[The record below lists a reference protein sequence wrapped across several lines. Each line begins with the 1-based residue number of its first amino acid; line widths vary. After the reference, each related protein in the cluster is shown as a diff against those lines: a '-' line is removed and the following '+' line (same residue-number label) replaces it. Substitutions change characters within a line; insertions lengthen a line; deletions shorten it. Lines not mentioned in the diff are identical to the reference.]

1 MTACNSN
8 TALTRSFKGMTT
20 RYNLYFNGYEAYKE
34 GLKAMEEKHDEEF
47 SQRIWL
53 HPVYQQVGKKEP
65 SPNSHFDRAIEK
77 SKMALQRRSI
87 TNKPKHKGK
96 NTPENK
102 LWMQRG
108 EYNPYMHN
116 VWMLS
121 GKAQFMKGDFNAA
134 ATTFGYIIRH
144 FWWKPYTIAECHIWL
159 ARIYAVQG
167 YGIDAETELGLVIPA
182 KQYQSQQQLSKLQAY
197 RDMTRSMRQAFSL
210 AQAEILLSRKETA
223 AQAVEYLQVGRG
235 AFQSQAQKL
244 RCDYLIAQLL
254 EERGDYQKAYDLYG
268 KLGHSGKDYKTQ
280 FNAKIAQVNVM
291 AKRAGFS
298 DSTNVK
304 ARDTRALRQM
314 ERKLNGM
321 RLQYRNEE
329 YLDQIHYGLGN
340 VALMRGDTAKAITQ
354 LETALEKSKRN
365 GLDKAVAALR
375 LGEVAFMREDYV
387 KAQKAYSTAM
397 GIINKEYP
405 NYAQISRLSNVLDE
419 LQTHAETVQLQDSLL
434 DLSKLPEEELNK
446 VIDRIIKELIEAEKK
461 AELEARMAEYEG
473 KKSTDPLAQQDAQQ
487 PIVGQQDKSWY
498 FYNPAQVSAGKTEFQ
513 RKWGSRKPEDN
524 WRRKNKTET
533 LSFDDESELTD
544 NASAEGADESLA
556 NDGTQPADSTATAE
570 VDQEALD
577 AASDPHKREYY
588 LAQIPFTD
596 DQKANANQ
604 LIEEGMYNMGVI
616 INEKLENFPLAIRT
630 FVQLE
635 QRYPES
641 EHRVDMYYAIYLMY
655 MRMSDMAART
665 NDSGKQHKYLA
676 EADLWRRKLMN
687 SYPESAYGVAV
698 SDPNYIETLRY
709 MVAHEDSL
717 YIQTYE
723 AYLAGET
730 QTVHDNYTYVHE
742 KWPLSKLMPKFQF
755 LHALSYVQD
764 GESEQFKDNLESL
777 TATYPQS
784 DVSPLAS
791 LMLKGYREGRQLQ
804 LGTTTRS
811 MVWGTSLRDQ
821 SEGAM
826 ADSAMQFLDDDNVPH
841 LLLLA
846 FKTDSL
852 MYQVD
857 TLNATVS
864 KNNLLFEI
872 AKFNFENYLVK
883 DFDLEII
890 DTGSGLSVLVISGFS
905 NLHEL
910 IGYHDRIDNS
920 DTFWLPETITQI
932 DISDPNFRLL
942 LQGRTFEEYFQ
953 WIRDTYGEGEVGDGE
968 SETSE
973 SPDETPDDDFD
984 ASNGSPETTGDDFE
998 TSNGSTETSGDDFE
1012 TSNGSTETAD
1022 GESDASETSSETSDG
1037 ESDASDET
1045 L

>member
-1 MTACNSN
+1 MHYLTIACLAMVMVVCLCGCKSN
-8 TALTRSFKGMTT
+8 TAVTRNFKAMTT
-20 RYNLYFNGYEAYKE
+20 KYNLYFNGNEAYKE
-34 GLKAMEEKHDEEF
+34 GLKSMEETHDEEF

-53 HPVYQQVGKKEP
+53 HPVYKQVGKKEP
-65 SPNSHFDRAIEK
+65 GSNSQLDRAIEK

-87 TNKPKHKGK
+87 TEKPKRKGK

-116 VWMLS
+116 VWLLS

-144 FWWKPYTIAECHIWL
+144 FWWRPYTIADCHIWL
-159 ARIYAVQG
+159 ARVYAVQG
-167 YGIDAETELGLVIPA
+167 YSFDAEAELGMVIPA
-182 KQYQSQQQLSKLQAY
+182 KLYQSQEQLSKLEAY
-197 RDMTRSMRQAFSL
+197 KDMTRSMRQAFSL
-210 AQAEILLSRKETA
+210 AQAEILLSRKESAT
-223 AQAVEYLQVGRG
+223 QAVEYLQAGRG
-235 AFQSQAQKL
+235 AFQTQAQKL

-254 EERGDYQKAYDLYG
+254 EERGDYQQAYQLYG

-280 FNAKIAQVNVM
+280 FNAKMAQVNVM
-291 AKRAGFS
+291 AKRAGIDDQS
-298 DSTNVK
+298 LVK
-304 ARDTRALRQM
+304 KRDTKTLRQM

-329 YLDQIHYGLGN
+329 YLDQIYYGLGN
-340 VALMRGDTAKAITQ
+340 VALMQGDTTKAYTQ
-354 LETALEKSKRN
+354 LDKALEKSKRN
-365 GLDKAVAALR
+365 GIDKAVAALR
-375 LGEVAFMREDYV
+375 LGEIAFMQEDYV

-405 NYAQISRLSNVLDE
+405 NYEQISHLSNVLDE

-434 DLSKLPEEELNK
+434 TLSQLPEDELNE

-461 AELEARMAEYEG
+461 AEEEERMAEYEN
-473 KKSTDPLAQQDAQQ
+473 KRSTDTDPLAQDLPTQ
-487 PIVGQQDKSWY
+487 PTVGQQDKSWY
-498 FYNPAQVSAGKTEFQ
+498 FYNPSQISAGKTEFQ
-513 RKWGSRKPEDN
+513 RKWGSRKPEDD

-533 LSFDDESELTD
+533 VTFDEEPDEQLADGTKQESEDASADDQSADGATDKEADGENSEQTDDE
-544 NASAEGADESLA
+544 AD
-556 NDGTQPADSTATAE
+556 D
-570 VDQEALD
+570 
-577 AASDPHKREYY
+577 ASDPHKRAYY
-588 LAQIPFTD
+588 MAQIPFTD

-604 LIEEGMYNMGVI
+604 LIEEGLYNMGVI

-630 FVQLE
+630 FVQTE
-635 QRYPES
+635 QRYPET
-641 EHRVDMYYAIYLMY
+641 EHRVDMYYSIYLMY
-655 MRMSDMAART
+655 MRMSDIASRKGES
-665 NDSGKQHKYLA
+665 NNQQKYLA
-676 EADLWRRKLMN
+676 EAEVWRQKLIN
-687 SYPESAYGVAV
+687 TYPESAYGVAV

-723 AYLAGET
+723 AYLQGET
-730 QTVHDNYTYVHE
+730 KTVHDNFDYVHE

-764 GESEQFKDNLESL
+764 GDGEQFKDNLESL
-777 TATYPQS
+777 TATYPKS

-804 LGTTTRS
+804 LGTTARGL
-811 MVWGTSLRDQ
+811 VWGTSLRGDGQ
-821 SEGAM
+821 GAL
-826 ADSAMQFLDDDNVPH
+826 ADSTMQFLDDDNVAH
-841 LLLLA
+841 VLLLA

-857 TLNATVS
+857 TLNAQVS
-864 KNNLLFEI
+864 RNNLLFEI

-905 NLHEL
+905 NLQEL
-910 IGYHDRIDNS
+910 IDYHDRIDNS
-920 DTFWLPETITQI
+920 GTLWLPETITQI

-942 LQGRTFEEYFQ
+942 LQGKTFEEYFQ
-953 WIRDTYGEGEVGDGE
+953 WVQDTYGEGEIPEDALLPDEDTPADVLADGQQDTPE
-968 SETSE
+968 AETPSE
-973 SPDETPDDDFD
+973 SAAPV
-984 ASNGSPETTGDDFE
+984 
-998 TSNGSTETSGDDFE
+998 
-1012 TSNGSTETAD
+1012 AD
-1022 GESDASETSSETSDG
+1022 GDSSTF
-1037 ESDASDET
+1037 
-1045 L
+1045 

>member
-1 MTACNSN
+1 
-8 TALTRSFKGMTT
+8 MTT
-20 RYNLYFNGYEAYKE
+20 KYNLYFNGGEAYKE

-65 SPNSHFDRAIEK
+65 AANNHFDRAIEK

-87 TNKPKHKGK
+87 TNKPKRKGK
-96 NTPENK
+96 NTPEYK
-102 LWMQRG
+102 QWLQRS

-134 ATTFGYIIRH
+134 ASTFAYTLRH

-182 KQYQSQQQLSKLQAY
+182 KQYQSQEQLSKLQAY
-197 RDMTRSMRQAFSL
+197 KEMTRSMRQAFSL

-223 AQAVEYLQVGRG
+223 TQAVEYLQVGRG
-235 AFQSQAQKL
+235 AFQTKAQRL
-244 RCDYLIAQLL
+244 RCDYLMAQLL

-280 FNAKIAQVNVM
+280 FNAKIAQVSVM
-291 AKRAGFS
+291 AKRAGYG
-298 DSTNVK
+298 DSTQLK
-304 ARDTRALRQM
+304 PRDSKALRQM
-314 ERKLNGM
+314 ERKLNNM
-321 RLQYRNEE
+321 RHQYRNEE
-329 YLDQIHYGLGN
+329 YLDQIYYGLGN
-340 VALMRGDTAKAITQ
+340 VALMQGDTAKAIGQ
-354 LETALEKSKRN
+354 LDKALEKSKRN

-375 LGEVAFMREDYV
+375 LGEITFAQEDYV
-387 KAQKAYSTAM
+387 RAQKAYSVAM

-405 NYAQISRLSNVLDE
+405 DYVRISRLSNVLDE

-434 DLSKLPEEELNK
+434 QLSQLSEEELNK
-446 VIDRIIKELIEAEKK
+446 VLDRIIKDLIEAEKK
-461 AELEARMAEYEG
+461 AEQEARLAEYED
-473 KKSTDPLAQQDAQQ
+473 KKSTNVDPLAQGTQQ
-487 PIVGQQDKSWY
+487 PQVGQQDKSWY

-513 RKWGSRKPEDN
+513 RKWGSRKPEDD

-533 LSFDDESELTD
+533 VTFDEETDTTAMDDRADDDILTD
-544 NASAEGADESLA
+544 N
-556 NDGTQPADSTATAE
+556 GTLLTDSTAIKADAE
-570 VDQEALD
+570 TTDDDNEAT
-577 AASDPHKREYY
+577 SDPHKREYY

-596 DQKANANQ
+596 EQKANANQ

-630 FVQLE
+630 FIQTE
-635 QRYPES
+635 QRYPETD
-641 EHRVDMYYAIYLMY
+641 HRVDMYYSIYLMY
-655 MRMSDMAART
+655 MRMSDMAAR
-665 NDSGKQHKYLA
+665 SGQTDKQSSLLT
-676 EADLWRRKLMN
+676 EADVWRHRLMDT
-687 SYPESAYGVAV
+687 YPESAYGVAV

-723 AYLAGET
+723 AYLEGQTE
-730 QTVHDNYTYVHE
+730 TVHNNYDFVHE

-764 GESEQFKDNLESL
+764 GEGEQFKENLESL
-777 TATYPQS
+777 TATYPES

-791 LMLKGYREGRQLQ
+791 LMLKGYREGRELQ
-804 LGTTTRS
+804 FGTTARG
-811 MVWGTSLRDQ
+811 MVWGTSLRSGGD
-821 SEGAM
+821 GAA
-826 ADSAMQFLDDDNVPH
+826 ADSTLQFLDDDNVPH
-841 LLLLA
+841 VLLLA

-852 MYQVD
+852 MYQTD
-857 TLNATVS
+857 TLNATVA

-890 DTGSGLSVLVISGFS
+890 DTGNGLSVLVISGFS
-905 NLHEL
+905 DLQEL
-910 IGYHDRIDNS
+910 IDYHERVEDS
-920 DTFWLPETITQI
+920 DTFWLPDEITQI

-942 LQGRTFEEYFQ
+942 LQGKTFEEYFQ
-953 WIRDTYGEGEVGDGE
+953 WVQETYGEGEAIQTPSALPEVVN
-968 SETSE
+968 
-973 SPDETPDDDFD
+973 ETP
-984 ASNGSPETTGDDFE
+984 
-998 TSNGSTETSGDDFE
+998 
-1012 TSNGSTETAD
+1012 
-1022 GESDASETSSETSDG
+1022 
-1037 ESDASDET
+1037 SDET
-1045 L
+1045 EQPDEQE